1 MSKGLSLHL
10 GLNRVDP
17 DHYQGWDGQLSG
29 CVNDAQAMSSIALT
43 QSFSPKQLY
52 NEHAT
57 ADAVLKGISAAAKA
71 LKSGDIFFLSY
82 SGHGGQVPDT
92 TAMSRMGK
100 MKPGCC
106 TTGS

>member
-43 QSFSPKQLY
+43 QSFSAK
-52 NEHAT
+52 T
-57 ADAVLKGISAAAKA
+57 AL
-71 LKSGDIFFLSY
+71 
-82 SGHGGQVPDT
+82 Q
-92 TAMSRMGK
+92 
-100 MKPGCC
+100 
-106 TTGS
+106 